1 MQPINDKDNNRNSN
15 AIPRLLLTAASS
27 GSGKTMI
34 TCGILKALKNRGL
47 NCAAF
52 KCGPDYIDPMFHRQV
67 LGVPSRNLDLFFS
80 DEATAAY
87 LLQKNS
93 ENFSL
98 AFIEGVMELPE
109 FQKKLAHGMWQ
120 IQQIHQLY

>member
-52 KCGPDYIDPMFHRQV
+52 KCGPDYIDPMFHRKV
-67 LGVPSRNLDLFFS
+67 LGIDSYNLDTFMCKRTGVRQS
-80 DEATAAY
+80 
-87 LLQKNS
+87 LLSHGKNRDICVS
-93 ENFSL
+93 GRCDGIL
-98 AFIEGVMELPE
+98 
-109 FQKKLAHGMWQ
+109 
-120 IQQIHQLY
+120 